1 MDNKKPTQTS
11 RFLDPKASGT
21 PAAAAP
27 RKPRP
32 QAEAQ
37 RRPSGFGAT
46 GQPQRRKAAPK
57 PAAPAPEK
65 KAAKP
70 RKEKRSRKERNSEK
84 KSRTGLKVLLGFI
97 AAVLIA
103 LALLMIFGNKGT
115 YHQMPT
121 IEWEA
126 EGSFAPD
133 APAIPGTEGL

>member
-1 MDNKKPTQTS
+1 MDNKKPAQTS

-21 PAAAAP
+21 PAANAP
-27 RKPRP
+27 RKPRS

-46 GQPQRRKAAPK
+46 GQPQRHKAAPK
-57 PAAPAPEK
+57 ASAPAPEK

-70 RKEKRSRKERNSEK
+70 KKEKRTPKMRSEK
-84 KSRTGLKVLLGFI
+84 KSRTGLKILLGFI

-103 LALLMIFGNKGT
+103 LVLLMIFGDKGT
-115 YHQMPT
+115 YHQMPI

-126 EGSFAPD
+126 EGAFAPD
-133 APAIPGTEGL
+133 APAIPGMEGL